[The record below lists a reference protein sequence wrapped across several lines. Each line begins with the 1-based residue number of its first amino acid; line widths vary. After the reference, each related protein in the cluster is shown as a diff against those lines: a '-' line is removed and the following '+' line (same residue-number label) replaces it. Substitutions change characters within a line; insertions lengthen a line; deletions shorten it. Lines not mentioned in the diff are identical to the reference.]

1 MPPAGDNP
9 EFPVG
14 PPAEPG
20 GPAHFGGVPDTR
32 ATQEAL
38 TAMARSSVALSDSV
52 KELVGHLSAA
62 YDKLAAM
69 ADKME
74 SVSGRVKDT
83 VISSD
88 RLGDNLKTVDSIA
101 KGFELK
107 LLSQKKTYNDLKAH
121 IEEQIELV
129 KELGKKQADAFA
141 SSALGKHAAALKAKL
156 EEVAK
161 TAKEKFE
168 VPIDVLKE
176 LEESLGKTARQ
187 VGSLGQSFGR
197 MELGRV
203 EHHVST
209 IAKAWRDAG
218 VQVKLFDRLEEHA
231 VQNKA
236 AREVK
241 AAAQARRGRHA
252 AEYQAKMEA
261 AGPAIAKILG
271 RPLPRTAKGGVD
283 WEELRTG
290 APAKTAG
297 PAEDIGKLA
306 SQLAF
311 RGGKG
316 GFGLGRF
323 DTFLGRRALEAKA
336 AAIEDGEGAPGAFS
350 LGRGL
355 IRAQE
360 AGGGSVLGGITEMA
374 GGALAKAGP
383 YAAIGAAI
391 GEAVTSFWDTRAKTN
406 QAIERG
412 MGGALFT
419 PGMTGGQALNT
430 VRQNLSAN
438 VFNAFGQ
445 NLERNLA
452 IAQAMQES
460 GLDITELARG
470 NVRNKP
476 LAGGG
481 RPDTTAGF
489 LGGTFGE
496 FQRNVMTAGRVAGL
510 TDQQT
515 VVRMTKMIHEMRQ
528 TFEATHDFLEGVN
541 TQARAAGMSTTKYLS
556 IVDDLTS
563 QFDKM
568 NKSFNESVSLIQ
580 ALGSSGAQTADDI
593 SDMAKAMT
601 GAGENKTIEQNAAA
615 FTFMSKDQRRAMT
628 ISVQKSVKEASDAL
642 EQAMGPGP
650 HTWAEG
656 LDLSNPTDLMML
668 QNQLPSNMEANQRQ
682 NIMKAAERKRYSL
695 GQLSIAERVERGDVA
710 GAAIA
715 MKELG
720 GGAELMT
727 GAQAALMSKM
737 LPGGTFQKLLE
748 NPNLDIKEAV
758 MAGQP
763 LGYKPEDF
771 QQVLKSIV
779 ALGNTLA
786 PERVAELQKT
796 GAGALSEDE
805 KDKRLRR
812 YFEYGKRM
820 HVFSKDEQYNQK
832 KMLETLN
839 DNAKMSKI
847 IAEEVAE
854 HPEEF
859 QEGLHQERLKTDQA
873 AQDEQ
878 AKQVALQTRPTADI
892 YANAFEYLF
901 KQIVDVVQD
910 IADFLHAG
918 GPKANKQVEA
928 QLATPAVMAAG
939 KTAYQGALSLAQGGD
954 TEARKAAVRMEA
966 YQRSERHTAAEQA
979 QYVRDLKKYGKA
991 EAVKALTAAGVPEP
1005 AQLEGTGLVG
1015 SAAAALPGVGEV
1027 MGAKTALDAHRER
1040 QQDQQTLAA
1049 AQAQT
1054 DLLKKVQAIDPGAAL
1069 NAYGTGITLSKDIG
1083 DKQHLEQMKAIQAIV
1098 GRTPG
1103 AGYETNPT
1111 THESHINI
1119 TYNSTEVQANIAS
1132 GLAPV
1137 PRVTNTSP
1145 ESTRGTPHP
1154 AGPAN
1159 VNSVRQSSP
1168 GTD

>member
-14 PPAEPG
+14 PPAEHG
-20 GPAHFGGVPDTR
+20 GPAHFGGAPDTR

-38 TAMARSSVALSDSV
+38 TAMAKSSVSLSESV

-62 YDKLAAM
+62 YEKLSSM

-74 SVSGRVKDT
+74 RVSGSVKDT
-83 VISSD
+83 VRSSD
-88 RLGDNLKTVDSIA
+88 RLEDSLKAVDTIGNSFNRKI
-101 KGFELK
+101 
-107 LLSQKKTYNDLKAH
+107 LSQKQIYSDLKAH
-121 IEEQIELV
+121 LEEQVELT
-129 KELGKKQADAFA
+129 KELEKGQANIGMK
-141 SSALGKHAAALKAKL
+141 SALGKHLSLLKSKF
-156 EEVAK
+156 EEVKEAAK
-161 TAKEKFE
+161 DNLRVPAKY
-168 VPIDVLKE
+168 LGE

-187 VGSLGQSFGR
+187 VGSLAQSFGK

-203 EHHVST
+203 EHHIST
-209 IAKAWRDAG
+209 VAKAWRDAG

-231 VQNKA
+231 AQNKA

-241 AAAQARRGRHA
+241 AAAQTRRAGHVT
-252 AEYQAKMEA
+252 EFQTKMEA
-261 AGPAIAKILG
+261 AGPAIAKALG
-271 RPLPRTAKGGVD
+271 RPLPRDAKGKIN
-283 WEELRTG
+283 WEALRSG
-290 APAKTAG
+290 AISTPAVK
-297 PAEDIGKLA
+297 EDEIKGLA
-306 SQLAF
+306 SEFAF

-316 GFGLGRF
+316 LLGRF
-323 DTFLGRRALEAKA
+323 DAGLGRRALQARAEA
-336 AAIEDGEGAPGAFS
+336 IGGEEGAPGAF
-350 LGRGL
+350 GIRRGL

-360 AGGGSVLGGITEMA
+360 AGGGSVLGGIAEM
-374 GGALAKAGP
+374 GGGLLAKAGP

-406 QAIERG
+406 QAIEKG

-419 PGMTGGQALNT
+419 PGMTGGQALNQ

-438 VFNAFGQ
+438 AFNAFGQ

-460 GLDITELARG
+460 GLDITELSRG
-470 NVRNKP
+470 DIRNKALP
-476 LAGGG
+476 STGKGA
-481 RPDTTAGF
+481 DTPAGF
-489 LGGTFGE
+489 VGGTFGE
-496 FQRNVMTAGRVAGL
+496 FQRNAMTAGRAAGL
-510 TDQQT
+510 TEPQT

-556 IVDDLTS
+556 IVDDLTN

-568 NKSFNESVSLIQ
+568 NKSFDESVSLIQ

-593 SDMAKAMT
+593 SDMAKAMI

-615 FTFMSKDQRRAMT
+615 FTFMSKDQRKAMT
-628 ISVQKSVKEASDAL
+628 VSVQKSVDEASDAL
-642 EQAMGPGP
+642 TQAMGSAKPGW
-650 HTWAEG
+650 TEG
-656 LDLSNPTDLMML
+656 LNLNSPTDLMML
-668 QNQLPSNMEANQRQ
+668 QNQLPSNMEANQKQ
-682 NIMKAAERKRYSL
+682 NIMKAAERKRYAL
-695 GQLSIAERVERGDVA
+695 GQLSITQRVEKGDMA

-727 GAQAALMSKM
+727 GVQAALMSKM
-737 LPGGTFQKLLE
+737 LPGGSFQKLLE

-771 QQVLKSIV
+771 QQTLKAIV
-779 ALGNTLA
+779 ALGHTLA
-786 PERVAELQKT
+786 PERVAELTAT
-796 GAGALSEDE
+796 GPGALNEGE

-820 HVFSKDEQYNQK
+820 HVFPKDEQYDQK
-832 KMLETLN
+832 KVLDAMN
-839 DNAKMSKI
+839 DNAKASKI

-878 AKQVALQTRPTADI
+878 TKQIALQTRPTADI

-901 KQIVDVVQD
+901 KELVDVIQD

-939 KTAYQGALSLAQGGD
+939 KTAYQAALAAGQGGD

-966 YQRSERHTAAEQA
+966 YQRSENHTAAQQA
-979 QYVRDLKKYGKA
+979 QYVRDMKKYGGA
-991 EAVKALTAAGVPEP
+991 AAVKTLTTAGVPEP
-1005 AQLEGTGLVG
+1005 AQLEGRGVIGTAL
-1015 SAAAALPGVGEV
+1015 APLPGVGDV
-1027 MGAKTALDAHRER
+1027 MRAKTALDAHRER
-1040 QQDQQTLAA
+1040 KQDEQTLTT
-1049 AQAQT
+1049 AQAQA
-1054 DLLKKVQAIDPGAAL
+1054 DLLKKVQVIDPGAAL

-1083 DKQHLEQMKAIQAIV
+1083 DKQHLEQMKAIQGIV
-1098 GRTPG
+1098 KGTPG
-1103 AGYETNPT
+1103 TGVETNPV

-1119 TYNSTEVQANIAS
+1119 VYHSTDVQANIAS
-1132 GLAPV
+1132 GLTPAP
-1137 PRVTNTSP
+1137 RDTNKGGEPTQ
-1145 ESTRGTPHP
+1145 GTPHP

-1159 VNSVRQSSP
+1159 VTSVQRSSG
-1168 GTD
+1168 GTY